1 MLRRLAAFLAVLAV
15 VLAACGGPTT
25 PALTDPKEILSK
37 TTLSLAGVKTSHLQ
51 IDLSGKVSADLTGT
65 GSASTFDLTGTT
77 ATIDSDIAGKKAKVT
92 FSAPAF
98 FGAGGELLVVDNA
111 AYYKLIG
118 PLAQFSA
125 PDGKYTKVAIPD
137 LTGIAS
143 GLAPSPSAAAS
154 PSLSPEELVAKLNEA
169 LSKLPTPPV
178 KGADEKIGDQDCYRV
193 TVHLTAADLATLSS
207 PEPLASNA
215 PSDITFD
222 IWSRKSDL
230 RPAKIALGLTLPQGT
245 VTLTL
250 TATYDQAVNITAPS
264 ADQVVEG
271 TLPIPLPSSAP

>member
-77 ATIDSDIAGKKAKVT
+77 ATIDSDIAGKKAKVL